1 MALALPSL
9 SSDYILY
16 GLVML
21 WTSARVNENHQFGHI
36 LSLARDSSSWT
47 IFLGKPSHILEPHTG
62 WLALPL
68 PWKMRFGLL
77 LKYYASPCAISS
89 HHHISPEG
97 LSSDAS
103 FSSSFFLLVFLK
115 FGLISCGRDCVALSG
130 LCFAYNAI
138 QARERETE
146 SVAH

>member
-1 MALALPSL
+1 MALALPSF

-62 WLALPL
+62 WLAVPL
-68 PWKMRFGLL
+68 PWKGDLAFFWNITLHRVRSLVIIIFRPRVCLQIL
-77 LKYYASPCAISS
+77 RSP
-89 HHHISPEG
+89 PP
-97 LSSDAS
+97 
-103 FSSSFFLLVFLK
+103 SFFLSFSNSAWFLA
-115 FGLISCGRDCVALSG
+115 GVIALRSVACVLLIMPSKQGRES
-130 LCFAYNAI
+130 
-138 QARERETE
+138 E